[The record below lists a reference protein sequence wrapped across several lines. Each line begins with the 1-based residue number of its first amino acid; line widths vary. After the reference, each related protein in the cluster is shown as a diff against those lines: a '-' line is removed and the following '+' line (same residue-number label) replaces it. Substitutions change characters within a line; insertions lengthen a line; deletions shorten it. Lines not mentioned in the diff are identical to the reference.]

1 MHIKILNQST
11 GGTLKNT
18 GSCKGVAEYLEHENN
33 EKRIESIS
41 DNIEFSENHFFSLDN
56 NKVPIDEVVDKI
68 DNNKA
73 KLCND
78 EDKFYVII
86 VNPSKEEIS
95 KMGNTQEEIK
105 HNFRDYV
112 KENVMQQ
119 YAENFNKKLNK
130 EDILFYGKIHEK
142 RAEENKDQNLSDLH
156 AHVIVSRKN
165 ITNKIKISPLTNHK
179 STSKGAIKGGFD
191 RKNFYEK
198 IEQSFDD
205 KFKYN
210 RKIEDTFLYKNTMK
224 NGKAEDK
231 IKMIDKKI
239 EAHKKAPIIEQK
251 EVKKEHKIEQNIS
264 HQPKA
269 PKFRR

>member
-33 EKRIESIS
+33 EKRIEAIS

-142 RAEENKDQNLSDLH
+142 RAEDNKDKNLSDLH

-179 STSKGAIKGGFD
+179 STTKGAIKGGFD

-198 IEQSFDD
+198 VEQSFDD

-251 EVKKEHKIEQNIS
+251 EVKKEHKIEQEII

-269 PKFRR
+269 PKFKR